1 MILTNLATLMFAVH
15 TVPLRITVLK
25 VSLYKESSVKKLYK
39 HKSGHL
45 DSPSLQKPDFI
56 RVFMFSGRKR
66 GTMTPVVICFHSD
79 FWEVWIS
86 RVRILYVKQTH
97 F

>member
-66 GTMTPVVICFHSD
+66 GYYDSSCYLFSFRFLESLVF
-79 FWEVWIS
+79 
-86 RVRILYVKQTH
+86 
-97 F
+97 